1 LVPGVRVGLNFG
13 ATVPALPFFQK
24 GQLHQFFFSL
34 SGSISLL
41 CTGSATQGEKEKIE
55 LPCLACELSWLP

>member
-1 LVPGVRVGLNFG
+1 LVPGVRVGLNLG

-24 GQLHQFFFSL
+24 GQLHQFFQL

-41 CTGSATQGEKEKIE
+41 CAVPATQGEKEKIE